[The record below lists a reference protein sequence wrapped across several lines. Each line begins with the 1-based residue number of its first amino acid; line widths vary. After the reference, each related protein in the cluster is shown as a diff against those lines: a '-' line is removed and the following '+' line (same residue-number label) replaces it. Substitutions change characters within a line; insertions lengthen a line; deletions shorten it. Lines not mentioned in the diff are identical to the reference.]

1 MRVLHIITGLG
12 VGGAENMLDRLLT
25 QLDPRQVSSH
35 VIALKEGGP
44 MADSIA
50 ARGIPVEV
58 MGLDNFLPRMLMP
71 LRLAR
76 RIRRIAP
83 DVIQTWLYHAD
94 LIGGIAARIA
104 RPFGG
109 AVPVAWG
116 VRQSVVNPDLLKP
129 ATWRVIR
136 SAAIASHFIPHT
148 IVVNATAS
156 IASHAALGYDTGK
169 FLLIPNGFDSERFRP
184 DSDARARLRK
194 QLGIAPETILVGLAG
209 RYDPHKDY
217 PGFLDAVRVISL
229 QRPDIA
235 FVACGEGVDRSSPNM
250 ARLLA
255 GYGALPQL
263 HLLGRQTDMPQFWA
277 ALDIAVSA
285 SVGEGFSNSIG
296 EAMSCALPCVVT
308 NVGDSASVIAS
319 NGCVI
324 PPGNA
329 EALSQAILTLSAM
342 PAEKRQAL
350 GKRARTRIQN
360 EYSLT
365 SAAQS
370 FVNLWQSMLAQKPA

>member
-12 VGGAENMLDRLLT
+12 VGGTENMLERVLS

-50 ARGIPVEV
+50 AHGIPVEV

-71 LRLAR
+71 LRLAQ

-94 LIGGIAARIA
+94 LIGGIAARLA

-109 AVPVAWG
+109 AVPVAWS
-116 VRQSVVNPDLLKP
+116 VRQSVVNPDFLRP

-136 SAAIASHFIPHT
+136 SAAIASHFIPQA

-156 IASHAALGYDTGK
+156 IASHAALGYDAGK
-169 FLLIPNGFDSERFRP
+169 FLLIPNGFDSERFHP
-184 DSDARARLRK
+184 DSDARARLRR

-217 PGFLDAVRVISL
+217 PGFLAAARAISL

-235 FVACGEGVDRSSPNM
+235 FVACGEGVDRSNPNM

-255 GYGALPQL
+255 GHGALPQL

-308 NVGDSASVIAS
+308 NVGDSASILAN
-319 NGCVI
+319 NGCVV

-342 PAEKRQAL
+342 PAEKRQTL
-350 GKRARTRIQN
+350 GQRARARIQN

-370 FVNLWQSMLAQKPA
+370 FVNLWQNMLAQKPA

>member
-25 QLDPRQVSSH
+25 QLDPKQVTSH

-58 MGLDNFLPRMLMP
+58 MGLDNFLPRALMP

-76 RIRRIAP
+76 RIRRIKP

-116 VRQSVVNPDLLKP
+116 VRQSVVNPDFLKP

-136 SAAIASHFIPHT
+136 SAAIASHFIPQT
-148 IVVNATAS
+148 IVVNARAS
-156 IASHAALGYDTGK
+156 VAAHAGLGYDTSK

-184 DSDARARLRK
+184 DSDARTRLRK

-209 RYDPHKDY
+209 RFDPHKDY
-217 PGFLDAVRVISL
+217 PGFIEAAYAIGRR
-229 QRPDIA
+229 RPDIA
-235 FVACGEGVDRSSPNM
+235 FIACGDGVELSNP
-250 ARLLA
+250 ALA
-255 GYGALPQL
+255 CLMTRHGPLPQL
-263 HLLGRQTDMPQFWA
+263 HLLGRQSDMPAFWA
-277 ALDIAVSA
+277 AVDIGVSA

-296 EAMSCALPCVVT
+296 EAMACAAPCVVT
-308 NVGDSASVIAS
+308 DVGDSAHVIGDC
-319 NGCVI
+319 GCVV
-324 PPGNA
+324 PPGQP
-329 EALSQAILTLSAM
+329 EALSQAILALAGTPSETRNAM
-342 PAEKRQAL
+342 GQ
-350 GKRARTRIQN
+350 RARMRIQSN
-360 EYSLT
+360 YSLT
-365 SAAQS
+365 AAAAS
-370 FVNLWQSMLAQKPA
+370 FLALWQSMLEIKN

>member
-12 VGGAENMLDRLLT
+12 AGGAENMLDRLLT
-25 QLDPRQVSSH
+25 QLDPAHVTNH

-44 MADSIA
+44 MAESIR
-50 ARGIPVEV
+50 ARGIPVEI
-58 MGLDNFLPRMLMP
+58 MGLDTFLPRTLMP

-76 RIRRIAP
+76 RIRAIAP

-94 LIGGIAARIA
+94 LIGAIAARLA
-104 RPFGG
+104 YPFG
-109 AVPVAWG
+109 ASIPVAWG
-116 VRQSVVNPDLLKP
+116 VRQSVVNPALLKP

-136 SAAIASHFIPHT
+136 SAAIASHFLPRT
-148 IVVNATAS
+148 IVVNARAS
-156 IASHAALGYDTGK
+156 IASHAMLGYDTSK
-169 FLLIPNGFDSERFRP
+169 FLLIPNGFDGERFRP
-184 DSDARARLRK
+184 NHAAREILRR

-217 PGFLDAVRVISL
+217 PGFLAAVKAVGL
-229 QRPDIA
+229 KRPDIA
-235 FVACGEGVDRSSPNM
+235 FAACGEGVEAGNPKM
-250 ARLLA
+250 ARLLSE
-255 GYGALPQL
+255 YGPLPQL
-263 HLLGRQTDMPQFWA
+263 HLLGRQKDMPQFWA

-308 NVGDSASVIAS
+308 DVGDSAHILANS
-319 NGCVI
+319 GCVV

-329 EALSQAILTLSAM
+329 AALTEAILTLTAM

-350 GKRARTRIQN
+350 GNRARMRIQN
-360 EYSLT
+360 DYSLV
-365 SAAQS
+365 SAAEA
-370 FVNLWQSMLAQKPA
+370 FLNLWRRMLA

>member
-136 SAAIASHFIPHT
+136 SAAIASHFIPQT

-184 DSDARARLRK
+184 DSDARARL
-194 QLGIAPETILVGLAG
+194 
-209 RYDPHKDY
+209 
-217 PGFLDAVRVISL
+217 
-229 QRPDIA
+229 
-235 FVACGEGVDRSSPNM
+235 
-250 ARLLA
+250 
-255 GYGALPQL
+255 
-263 HLLGRQTDMPQFWA
+263 
-277 ALDIAVSA
+277 
-285 SVGEGFSNSIG
+285 
-296 EAMSCALPCVVT
+296 
-308 NVGDSASVIAS
+308 
-319 NGCVI
+319 
-324 PPGNA
+324 
-329 EALSQAILTLSAM
+329 
-342 PAEKRQAL
+342 
-350 GKRARTRIQN
+350 
-360 EYSLT
+360 
-365 SAAQS
+365 
-370 FVNLWQSMLAQKPA
+370 